1 MANYGYEAVNK
12 AGKTIKGSIESDS
25 EDKARKDLKAQGL
38 IVLSVE
44 EQSALN
50 KDINIDIGGKPA
62 PRDLSV
68 MCRQFVSMTKAGV
81 SILDAL
87 RMLGEQTENKK
98 LKAAIQQVRVDVEKG
113 ENLANAMSKHKEFPN
128 LMIHMVA
135 AGEASGSLDTALERM
150 STSFEKSAKTTA
162 LVKKAMI
169 YPIILMIVAIVV
181 VVIMLTFVIPSYG
194 EMFADLGTDLP
205 GITVAVMDASDFLIA
220 YWYIIV
226 PVIIA
231 IGVGIKV
238 FSMSDVG
245 KHVIAKIGLTIPA
258 VKNLVVKSASASMA
272 RTMSTLLASG
282 VPLTEAT
289 EIVGNTMTNVYFKE
303 AMEEAKNEIM
313 IGTPLSVPLEKCGL
327 FPPMVYQMTR
337 IGEESGNTEE
347 MLTKLADYY
356 DEEVEMAVSSLMA
369 AMEPMIILV
378 LAAIVGVLV
387 AAVVAP
393 MGAMYTALDNL

>member
-12 AGKTIKGSIESDS
+12 AGKTVRGSIQSDS

-38 IVLSVE
+38 IILSVE

-50 KDINIDIGGKPA
+50 KDINIDIGGKPT

-87 RMLGEQTENKK
+87 RMLTEQTENKK
-98 LKAAIQQVRVDVEKG
+98 LKAALGQVRIDVEKG
-113 ENLANAMSKHKEFPN
+113 ENLANAMSKHKAFPE

-150 STSFEKSAKTTA
+150 STSFERSAKTQA

-169 YPIILMIVAIVV
+169 YPIILILVAIA
-181 VVIMLTFVIPSYG
+181 VVIVMLTFVIPSYAD
-194 EMFADLGTDLP
+194 MFADLGVDLP
-205 GITVAVMDASDFLIA
+205 GITVAVMKASDFLIA
-220 YWYIIV
+220 YWYIII
-226 PVIIA
+226 PAVIV
-231 IGVGIKV
+231 GVVGIKV
-238 FSMSDVG
+238 FAGTDFG
-245 KHVIAKIGLTIPA
+245 KHLFARLGLVIPA

-282 VPLTEAT
+282 VPLTDAA
-289 EIVGNTMTNVYFKE
+289 EIVSNTMTNVLFKE
-303 AMEEAKNEIM
+303 AMMDAKNEIM
-313 IGTPLSVPLEKCGL
+313 IGTPLSVPLEKSGL

-337 IGEESGNTEE
+337 IGEEAGNTEE
-347 MLTKLADYY
+347 MLSKLADYY
-356 DEEVEMAVSSLMA
+356 DEEVEMAVASLMA
-369 AMEPMIILV
+369 AMEPMIILA
-378 LAAIVGVLV
+378 LAGIVGVLIG
-387 AAVVAP
+387 AVLAP
-393 MGAMYTALDNL
+393 MGTMYSALDSM